1 MKQTVIGLS
10 GHIDHGKT
18 ALVKAL
24 TGVNT
29 DSLTEEQKRGMTID
43 IGFAFLD
50 ENITLIDVPGH
61 EKFVKNMM
69 AGVSAVDVALLVV
82 AADDGVMPQ
91 TREHFEILNL
101 LDIPLG
107 IVAINK
113 IDLADKDWLE
123 LVELDIGELLQGSFM
138 EDAPILKVSAETGD
152 GVDQLKTTLLDLCKK
167 VPDKQDRGIFRLH
180 VDRVFSMKGYGTVV
194 TGTVNSGSLKIGD
207 TVELLP
213 GSVKS
218 KVRGLQSHG
227 EEVQQVETGDRA
239 AINLQGVEIKQI
251 ERGSQIAEIGYLQS
265 LNQMGVTLLLL
276 GSAQKPIT
284 QNQRIRIHLGTQ
296 EVMARVA
303 LTDGKTLQPGDD
315 CPALLRLEQPMVAA
329 RGDKFIIRSF
339 SPVITI
345 GGGEVMEVLI
355 EEKWK
360 IVKEK
365 LQNLYESP
373 KSDQLIHLVQEEG
386 AKPITPE
393 KLQYRIGISKEQINA
408 IVEEKEELFWL
419 THKQGKWLLTQ
430 NQWNELKNSI
440 HNFLKKYHAK
450 NPLNAGAQKEEIR
463 QHLSCVNSILEA
475 LLQSMLD
482 DKSISQKGELFLNPN
497 FSITLSS
504 EDDSLQ
510 NSILNQLDQEGFTSS
525 TLAQLSLKTGNSKEK
540 LMQVLNVAE
549 QQGKLL
555 RIDGKLMFTQKNFI
569 ILREKVNQFFSN
581 HPEMSVSEFKELAHT
596 SRKYAVPLLEY
607 FDKKKITYREG
618 NIRKLV
624 R

>member
-138 EDAPILKVSAETGD
+138 EDAPIFKVSAETGE

-194 TGTVNSGSLKIGD
+194 TGTVNSGRLKIGD

-303 LTDGKTLQPGDD
+303 LTDGKTLQPGDN

-345 GGGEVMEVLI
+345 GGGKVMEVLI
-355 EEKWK
+355 EGKWK

-440 HNFLKKYHAK
+440 HNFLKKYHTK
-450 NPLNAGAQKEEIR
+450 NPLNAGVQKEKIR
-463 QHLSCVNSILEA
+463 QHLGCENLILEA